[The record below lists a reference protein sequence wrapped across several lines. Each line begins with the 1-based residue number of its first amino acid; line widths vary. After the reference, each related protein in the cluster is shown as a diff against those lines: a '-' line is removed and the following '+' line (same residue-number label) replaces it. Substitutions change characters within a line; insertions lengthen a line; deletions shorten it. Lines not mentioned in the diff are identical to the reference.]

1 MLRKSISYT
10 DFDGNKAVEEVYFNL
25 NKAELIDLEVMAEKP
40 MSQILEEI
48 GKTPNARDVIGLFKL
63 FIDRAYGIK
72 SADGRRFI
80 KNEDILSDFK
90 SSEVYSELLWKIVS
104 DANFAVEFIEGLVP
118 ADMLQQ
124 AMMENP
130 AKAREFAA
138 EKARL
143 KAQIAKKEQDEKPK
157 DETPKDEK
165 PQEAPYVRST
175 EVQSM
180 SDEALEAYLQERRA
194 SAARW
199 GNPNIADNA

>member
-1 MLRKSISYT
+1 MLRKSISYI

-143 KAQIAKKEQDEKPK
+143 KAQIAKKEQDEK
-157 DETPKDEK
+157 EQDEK
-165 PQEAPYVRST
+165 DQEVPYVRST
-175 EVQSM
+175 EVQAM
-180 SDEALEAYLQERRA
+180 SDEALEAYLQARRA
-194 SAARW
+194 AAAKQ
-199 GNPNIADNA
+199 GNPNVAGNA

>member
-10 DFDGNKAVEEVYFNL
+10 DFDGNKTAEEVYFNL

-80 KNEDILSDFK
+80 KNDDILSDFK
-90 SSEVYSELLWKIVS
+90 SFEVYSELLWKIVS

-124 AMMENP
+124 AMKENP

-143 KAQIAKKEQDEKPK
+143 KAQTAKKDQDEK
-157 DETPKDEK
+157 D
-165 PQEAPYVRST
+165 QEVPYVRST
-175 EVQSM
+175 EVQAM
-180 SDEALEAYLQERRA
+180 SDEEIEAYLQARRA
-194 SAARW
+194 VAVKPS
-199 GNPNIADNA
+199 NPNIAGNA